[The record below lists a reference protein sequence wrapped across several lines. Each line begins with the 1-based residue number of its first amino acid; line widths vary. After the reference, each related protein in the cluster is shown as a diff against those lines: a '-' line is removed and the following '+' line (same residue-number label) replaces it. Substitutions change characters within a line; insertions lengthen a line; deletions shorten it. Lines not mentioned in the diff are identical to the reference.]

1 MPFLLISDLTWGP
14 AALTAEDFTQPQTQK
29 YHPLKSCEIGPF
41 GLWRVGLWGRYSSEV
56 RAVLEPDVRLIPSTE
71 PFHVQQEVVR
81 LSGGLWAVARYAM
94 SLCWASPCRNAI
106 QQPSLPSIAPGLVCT
121 L

>member
-41 GLWRVGLWGRYSSEV
+41 GLWRVGLWGRYSSEM

-71 PFHVQQEVVR
+71 PFHVQQRGSVTFWWLMGCGQICDV
-81 LSGGLWAVARYAM
+81 
-94 SLCWASPCRNAI
+94 SLLGFSMQKCNTAALAS
-106 QQPSLPSIAPGLVCT
+106 
-121 L
+121 